1 MIRAATIQFQ
11 VTMDLRANTDAV
23 LAAIRA
29 LAPDTLA
36 VAPEGALSGYA
47 PTPDV
52 VESVSPEAVTA
63 AQSEVRAAVR
73 EAGVHLVIGACLFAD
88 GEWRNAS
95 LYFGPQGETHRYD
108 KINLAVSERGVFTP
122 GDRLPVFD
130 ITVAGAP
137 VRLGIQMCR
146 EIRYPEQWRILAS
159 KGAQVFA
166 YVNNAIGAARG
177 PHLWRSHLISRAAET
192 QRFIIGANNAAVDQ
206 TCPSMIISPEGE
218 PLTELDLGVAQVGQ
232 ASLDLAMVSDWVLD
246 QARVDV
252 VAVTAREPSGPN
264 GAREGRVGSRRSR

>member
-1 MIRAATIQFQ
+1 MKSLATAYLRTSSATSVDGDSPHRQSDAIMAFAARQGIEVVSSFW
-11 VTMDLRANTDAV
+11 DAAV
-23 LAAIRA
+23 SGADPIEAREGFLAL
-29 LAPDTLA
+29 LAHC
-36 VAPEGALSGYA
+36 
-47 PTPDV
+47 
-52 VESVSPEAVTA
+52 EADGTKT
-63 AQSEVRAAVR
+63 AVR
-73 EAGVHLVIGACLFAD
+73 EAGVHLVIGACLFSD

-130 ITVAGAP
+130 IMVAGSP

-146 EIRYPEQWRILAS
+146 EIRYAEQWRVLAS
-159 KGAQVFA
+159 QGAQVFA
-166 YVNNAIGAARG
+166 YVNNAIGAAKG

-218 PLTELDLGVAQVGQ
+218 LLTELDLGVAQVGQ

-252 VAVTAREPSGPN
+252 VAVTAREPPKP
-264 GAREGRVGSRRSR
+264 